1 MSQRNT
7 FPISPFLRC
16 ILESVFS
23 HLFQMPRPHEWL
35 LWHRSTL
42 TSHWSQLLSVVQ
54 RLEKNKSKQN
64 LVFQGAI
71 YVGQD
76 LASTTSPSASRTES
90 YLIDLCKE
98 KSCTWVAAWLLSC
111 LGGSHG
117 KCGVSSHRRITQW
130 PGSKTERQRK
140 QERLRLRWVLLSL
153 LLETPLWW
161 NVWFRGM
168 DTWVLLPGS
177 PAQFSSLDT
186 SHLEDSVTSSVQWP
200 LVL

>member
-1 MSQRNT
+1 MHRIKGCYSRHHKFFRTLLTQPNWTLEAHDKLPSTMKNESAHAQWRMNCPSCTGKAQGVAWCDPPSSLGGDTAWGSHFWDADFHEKTPGVMIFQSKFSKMSQRNT

-90 YLIDLCKE
+90 YLII
-98 KSCTWVAAWLLSC
+98 SMATAV
-111 LGGSHG
+111 G
-117 KCGVSSHRRITQW
+117 
-130 PGSKTERQRK
+130 
-140 QERLRLRWVLLSL
+140 
-153 LLETPLWW
+153 LE
-161 NVWFRGM
+161 
-168 DTWVLLPGS
+168 
-177 PAQFSSLDT
+177 
-186 SHLEDSVTSSVQWP
+186 
-200 LVL
+200 